1 MKILIGFLL
10 ALFISG
16 QAYAQSSTEV
26 IDKGKIIS
34 SHTHENQLVS
44 LLVMYKKELY
54 KCDVSYKYAT
64 CYKPRNMD
72 VEIP

>member
-1 MKILIGFLL
+1 MKILITLLL

-34 SHTHENQLVS
+34 SHQNEREATYTVI
-44 LLVMYKKELY
+44 YKKQLY
-54 KCDVSYKYAT
+54 LCNISARLVRCFKPNDVKVRT
-64 CYKPRNMD
+64 P
-72 VEIP
+72 E

>member
-10 ALFISG
+10 TLFISG

-34 SHTHENQLVS
+34 SHTHENELVT

-54 KCDVSYKYAT
+54 KCMISYKYST

-72 VEIP
+72 VEIS